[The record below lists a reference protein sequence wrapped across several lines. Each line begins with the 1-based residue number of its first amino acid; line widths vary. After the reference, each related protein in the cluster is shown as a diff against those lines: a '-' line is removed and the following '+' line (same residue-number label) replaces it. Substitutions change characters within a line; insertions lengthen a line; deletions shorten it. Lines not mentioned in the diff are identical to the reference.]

1 MPRKTRPTIPA
12 KLHGDDREVV
22 GFLTTLIDYDTQLI
36 PTGQGIRH
44 FLPAVL
50 DPVTG
55 LPVPPDGFLF
65 ADGSAVSR
73 TTYATLFQALGTT
86 YGAGDGTTTFNLPNA
101 SGFVIKT

>member
-44 FLPAVL
+44 FLP
-50 DPVTG
+50 T
-55 LPVPPDGFLF
+55 VPEGFLNC
-65 ADGSAVSR
+65 DGTAVSR

-86 YGAGDGTTTFNLPNA
+86 YGAGDGVTTFNLPNA

>member
-44 FLPAVL
+44 FLP
-50 DPVTG
+50 T
-55 LPVPPDGFLF
+55 VPEGFLNC
-65 ADGSAVSR
+65 DGSAVSR
-73 TTYATLFQALGTT
+73 TTYATLFLALGTT
-86 YGAGDGTTTFNLPNA
+86 YGAGDGVTSFNLPNA

>member
-44 FLPAVL
+44 FLPAV
-50 DPVTG
+50 PE
-55 LPVPPDGFLF
+55 GFLLC
-65 ADGSAVSR
+65 DGAAVSR

-86 YGAGDGTTTFNLPNA
+86 YGAGDGVTTFNLPNA

>member
-44 FLPAVL
+44 FLP
-50 DPVTG
+50 T
-55 LPVPPDGFLF
+55 VPEGFRNCDGT
-65 ADGSAVSR
+65 AVSR

-86 YGAGDGTTTFNLPNA
+86 YGAGDGVTTFNLPNA

>member
-44 FLPAVL
+44 FDPAV
-50 DPVTG
+50 
-55 LPVPPDGFLF
+55 PDGFLTC
-65 ADGSAVSR
+65 DGSAVSR

-86 YGAGDGTTTFNLPNA
+86 YGAGDGVTTFNLPNA

>member
-22 GFLTTLIDYDTQLI
+22 GFLTTLIDYDAQLI

-44 FLPAVL
+44 FLPV
-50 DPVTG
+50 V
-55 LPVPPDGFLF
+55 PDGYLTC
-65 ADGSAVSR
+65 DGSAVSR

-86 YGAGDGTTTFNLPNA
+86 YGAGDGVTTFNLPNA